1 VRSSQSYHETLAQYV
16 RPDNDVMRHI
26 TLPAPWS
33 LTDPVGLAA
42 IERVVTQQAKLLAYI
57 ADYQL
62 ITAVI
67 LVCMPALLFMKNPHK
82 QKAAPAGAAR
92 PAAA

>member
-1 VRSSQSYHETLAQYV
+1 MKPRVFLGSS
-16 RPDNDVMRHI
+16 
-26 TLPAPWS
+26 
-33 LTDPVGLAA
+33 
-42 IERVVTQQAKLLAYI
+42 TQQAKLLAYI

-62 ITAVI
+62 ITVVI

-82 QKAAPAGAAR
+82 QRARAGAAR